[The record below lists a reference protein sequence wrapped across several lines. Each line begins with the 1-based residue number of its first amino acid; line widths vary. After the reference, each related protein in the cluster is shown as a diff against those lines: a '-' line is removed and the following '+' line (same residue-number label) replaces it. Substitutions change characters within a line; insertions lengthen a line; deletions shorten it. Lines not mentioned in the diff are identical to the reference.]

1 MADLGN
7 RANVNSAIDLLL
19 DDLQPDEAIQPSDHN
34 TLLKDILDT
43 LANGLSTILRTSGQ
57 TNGENITINGGSQL
71 LFNNVFDGD
80 LQSDTL
86 SAVRNWILPNASGT
100 IALLSD
106 IPSSESIYTADG
118 TLTGNRTVDIGNT
131 NDLIFENSGA
141 SSNFKISTAGNSYSL
156 FNRSGGLKIRPDTL
170 DPIVVTNT
178 VETLDTFTVKKN
190 GGGSWSAYNGVKIGE
205 LTSNDFAQ
213 FTIDDLNFY
222 KANIIQHKI
231 GFGVNTSDVDFW
243 VNGATANNSFR
254 VGGSNLIDLETISL
268 KGKTII
274 QGDGTS
280 TGTTLA
286 LYNSDTTPVKLWDFL
301 DNGTLNKG
309 DTLLNIGNSNSITGG
324 STSYA
329 IGWNNN
335 ISGGVFGKLAIGDS
349 NVLNGSNSYTVGR
362 YNNIQ
367 SNNTF
372 QFGNFLSSTAQGS
385 FIIGHGVY
393 TDSAQKLVNNTA
405 DSLALGWN
413 STTPQYLFAST
424 GASIDAT
431 LDMNNNRILNT
442 VVNPSVQ
449 ETTSTATFTINADEE
464 TTGVLT
470 AISLATTMA
479 SPTGTPVQ
487 GQKLTFR
494 FKDNG
499 TAQSLTWNAIFR
511 AIGLT
516 LPTTTT
522 ANKTIY
528 IGCIYNSTE
537 TKWDVIAIKEEV

>member
-309 DTLLNIGNSNSITGG
+309 DTLLNIGNSNSITGA